1 MNDRQPIFGLNVP
14 TSTDAGSEPIAFAQR
29 AEELGFDFLSLNDHL
44 HGPSPRYEAWTLLS
58 WIAAR
63 TSRIRLATRVIGVPY
78 RNPAVLAKMAES
90 FDRLSHGRLIL
101 GLGAGSAEQ
110 EFRAFG
116 LPATSLRDRIT
127 GLEEAIR
134 ISRGLWTRPA
144 YTFAGTLHRTDE
156 AQIEPKAAHEIPIW
170 LGTHGKRGLELT
182 GRLADGW
189 IPSLAYAPPD
199 VVAAMLE
206 RIDGAAHEAGR
217 DPREVTRIY
226 NVAIAIGSTD
236 GADPHVIAGS
246 PQSIADRLVD
256 LFALGFDGLNVVLE
270 GDDVVT
276 QVEILA
282 GEVFPAVKAQ
292 LAQSSRPRRRP

>member
-14 TSTDAGSEPIAFAQR
+14 TSTDAASDPIAFAQR

-63 TSRIRLATRVIGVPY
+63 TSRIRLVTRVLGVPY

-101 GLGAGSAEQ
+101 GLGAGSGEQ

-116 LPATSLRDRIT
+116 LPATPLRDRIT

-134 ISRGLWTRPA
+134 ICRGLWTRPT

-170 LGTHGKRGLELT
+170 LGAHGKRGLELT

-199 VVAAMLE
+199 GVPAMLE
-206 RIDGAAHEAGR
+206 QIDGAAHQAGR
-217 DPREVTRIY
+217 DPREIKRIY
-226 NVAIAIGSTD
+226 NVAIAIGSTH
-236 GADPHVIAGS
+236 GADPHLITGS
-246 PQSIADRLVD
+246 PQSIADRLAD
-256 LFALGFDGLNVVLE
+256 LFGLGFDGLNVVLE
-270 GDDVVT
+270 GDNVVE

-282 GEVFPAVKAQ
+282 GEVIPAAKAKV
-292 LAQSSRPRRRP
+292 AQSSRP